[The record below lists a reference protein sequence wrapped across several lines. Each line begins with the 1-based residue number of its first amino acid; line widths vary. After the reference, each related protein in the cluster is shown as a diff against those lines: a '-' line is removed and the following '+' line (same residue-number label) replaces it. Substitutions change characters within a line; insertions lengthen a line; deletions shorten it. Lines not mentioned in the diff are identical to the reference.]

1 MLHVLILQ
9 GLRLQLFYLHDFLD
23 RKINNTIENFTR
35 DLSDRNKAV
44 VPDIGEFLIQIALSR
59 KYNIN
64 EIKNYVYEEYFARQI
79 YWIQRSNI
87 VPNLLD
93 IQIKHLPD
101 IFQSVKVSNHLLVFN
116 LEMAQTFIF
125 PGAKEFVYFYLLTLS
140 HVFVLDI

>member
-1 MLHVLILQ
+1 M
-9 GLRLQLFYLHDFLD
+9 HDILD

-44 VPDIGEFLIQIALSR
+44 VPDIGEFLIHIALSR

-125 PGAKEFVYFYLLTLS
+125 PGVKEFVNFYFLTLS